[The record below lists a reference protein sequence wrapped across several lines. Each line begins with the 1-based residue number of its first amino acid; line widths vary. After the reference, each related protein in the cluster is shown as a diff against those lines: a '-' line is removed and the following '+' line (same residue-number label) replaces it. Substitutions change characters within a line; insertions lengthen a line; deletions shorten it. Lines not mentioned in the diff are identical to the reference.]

1 MHAPTGPQPHASP
14 APAGPS
20 PTRIFD
26 ALNAFQQ
33 TEALRA
39 ALELDLFTPL
49 AAGPLEP
56 AALAR
61 ACGADPRGVRILA
74 DFLVLQGFLAKHGSA
89 YGLTP
94 DAAAFLVRSSPAC
107 MAGLVDFLLSPDL
120 RGSFDRL
127 AEAVRRGGTA
137 LAAEGTVSHENPVW
151 VTFARAM
158 APMMRPTAGLL
169 AGLLAPDPAR
179 PLRVLDVA
187 AGHGL
192 FGLALA
198 AAHPQAHVT
207 ALDWPGVL
215 QVAAENAR
223 AAGAHGRY
231 ALKPGSAFEV
241 DWGGPYDLV
250 LLTNFLHHFDPET
263 CVGLARRAR
272 AALAPGGRCATLEFV
287 PDEGRVSP
295 PTAAAF
301 ALTMLATTPRG
312 DAYTF
317 EEYRGIFA
325 RAGFAHSR
333 LHALPP
339 TPQHAIVS
347 HTA

>member
-1 MHAPTGPQPHASP
+1 MHAPPSP
-14 APAGPS
+14 PPPDAPPAGPS

-26 ALNAFQQ
+26 MLNAYQQ

-39 ALELDLFTPL
+39 ALELDLFSPL
-49 AAGPLEP
+49 AAGPRD
-56 AALAR
+56 AAGLAQ
-61 ACGADPRGVRILA
+61 ACGADPRGVRILS
-74 DFLVLQGFLAKHGSA
+74 DFLVVQGFLAKQGAA
-89 YGLTP
+89 YHLTP

-107 MAGLVDFLLSPDL
+107 MAGLVQFLLSPEL
-120 RGSFDRL
+120 RGGFDRL

-137 LAAEGTVSHENPVW
+137 LAQEGTVSHENPVW

-169 AGLLAPDPAR
+169 ASLLAPDPSR

-198 AAHPQAHVT
+198 TAHPQAHVT

-215 QVAAENAR
+215 EVAAQNAR
-223 AAGAHGRY
+223 AAGASGRY
-231 ALKPGSAFEV
+231 ALKPGSAFDV

-295 PTAAAF
+295 PTAAGF

-317 EEYRGIFA
+317 EEVRDMFA
-325 RAGFAHSR
+325 QAGFAHSS

-339 TPQHAIVS
+339 TPQHAIIS
-347 HTA
+347 RTA